1 MVKEDT
7 PEAFYERGCQEKQ
20 LPSNR
25 PPKAKTPRGSQP
37 RFRRDENWH
46 RQSIAGIFHHNTDL
60 SSATEKRASDLM
72 PTIVLSEPRGLPLF
86 QVVRGGIECNLGL
99 GTCRG
104 PTPPRI
110 LTLDPNRCRQSGDEL
125 LRPSCCRRIVCYGDV
140 VVFSC
145 LRSNSFPF
153 FHRIKAIA
161 AILRAR
167 VSRAISARM
176 PLCFNRSRYG
186 L

>member
-1 MVKEDT
+1 MSRETAPHQPPAQGKDASWQ
-7 PEAFYERGCQEKQ
+7 PAPF
-20 LPSNR
+20 PS
-25 PPKAKTPRGSQP
+25 
-37 RFRRDENWH
+37 RRNCD

-125 LRPSCCRRIVCYGDV
+125 LRPSRCRRIVCYGDV